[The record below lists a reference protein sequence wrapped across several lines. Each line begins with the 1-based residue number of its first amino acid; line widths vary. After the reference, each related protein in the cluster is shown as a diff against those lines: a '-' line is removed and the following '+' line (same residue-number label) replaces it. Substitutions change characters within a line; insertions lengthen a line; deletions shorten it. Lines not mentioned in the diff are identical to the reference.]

1 MHSSSLTCISLLLLF
16 AGRPDVVNGASA
28 DLLCGTDYVV
38 PSPCLSA
45 RVRSSPLR
53 VVYLDKQYTTQ
64 NHAAI
69 AKVESLGL
77 NYTFGKTC
85 ELQSTAVPEWW
96 RKPCWPLFQDFNYD
110 RVLQLRCRE
119 LEIWMDGAVHV
130 GSLIQLFEFAKYWYS
145 RHDHNKLHKRNWS
158 QEPKFSL
165 SRRVVIHSLC
175 MGNPS
180 WKCCEWK

>member
-85 ELQSTAVPEWW
+85 ELQSTAVPEW
-96 RKPCWPLFQDFNYD
+96 
-110 RVLQLRCRE
+110 
-119 LEIWMDGAVHV
+119 
-130 GSLIQLFEFAKYWYS
+130 
-145 RHDHNKLHKRNWS
+145 
-158 QEPKFSL
+158 
-165 SRRVVIHSLC
+165 
-175 MGNPS
+175 
-180 WKCCEWK
+180 